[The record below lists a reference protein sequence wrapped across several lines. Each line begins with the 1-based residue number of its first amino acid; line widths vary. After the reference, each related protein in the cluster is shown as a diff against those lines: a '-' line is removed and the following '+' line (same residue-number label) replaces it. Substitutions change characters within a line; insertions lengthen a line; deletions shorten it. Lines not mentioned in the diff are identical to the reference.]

1 MKNPSSSNPRE
12 GEVRWPASGRAK
24 RVATAADAVRFIN
37 DVGYCLLFPI
47 RGLPLPSLYYACAHH
62 EPTDWDEYCL
72 RIWKW
77 KDEFGRRRRAFYAKY
92 FKGRGTFISL
102 NVLPHFLA
110 LEGSGCAASDFD
122 RAYAA
127 GRISAD
133 ARTIWQALAEHGPL
147 ATLELRHACKF
158 DTTAGNRRYKKAML
172 ELSRRLLVVHSG
184 AEQETESWASSR
196 FELTAQAFPDAALRA
211 RNITPEE
218 ARRVLAH
225 KYIEWH
231 RSADARTLA
240 RLFRWPKQEVAQAIL
255 PVRLSAATVTQP
267 TRQPQRA
274 RGHS

>member
-1 MKNPSSSNPRE
+1 MKSKVTLESE
-12 GEVRWPASGRAK
+12 IRWPR
-24 RVATAADAVRFIN
+24 RVVTFAEAVKYIDA
-37 DVGYCLLFPI
+37 VGYCMLFPVSNV
-47 RGLPLPSLYYACAHH
+47 PLASLYYAVARRNPH
-62 EPTDWDEYCL
+62 EKMVWDKYSMMVW
-72 RIWKW
+72 RW
-77 KDEFGRRRRAFYAKY
+77 KDELPRRRRAYYAKY
-92 FKGRGTFISL
+92 FRGRGTLISL
-102 NVLPHFLA
+102 RQLPNFLA
-110 LEGSGCAASDFD
+110 LGDSALSPEDHE
-122 RAYAA
+122 RHYAE
-127 GRISAD
+127 GRIGAD
-133 ARTIWQALAEHGPL
+133 ARVIWEALAKHGPL

-218 ARRVLAH
+218 ARRMLAH
-225 KYIEWH
+225 KYIAWH

-240 RLFRWPKQEVAQAIL
+240 RLFRWPRQQVAQAIL